1 MSERDDTSVTYSSG
15 NVFADLGF
23 PDAEEHLL
31 KARLV
36 HRLSEAMTQ
45 GEWTLKEAAALF
57 GITKPE
63 LAEVLKGRFRKYSA
77 WVLMEMLTKL
87 DYGIIVSAQD
97 LSRDDP
103 PEALFNT
110 YRPNPNR
117 NADLSEDEAMALATE
132 AVAQHRAERRH
143 EASIDHS
150 QEDFDGQSINLALDD
165 DGQWLAYLIDWPS
178 VSAFADTPEVAVSEL
193 RTAWALVKESYEEAG
208 EPVPVAPTN
217 KNYSGQFNVRIDK
230 RIQRALA
237 VEAAQAGIS
246 LNALVAQKLAKDARG

>member
-1 MSERDDTSVTYSSG
+1 MSQRDDTSFTRSSG
-15 NVFADLGF
+15 NVFADLGL

-36 HRLSEAMTQ
+36 HRLSKAMIQ
-45 GEWTLKEAAALF
+45 GEWTLKQAAALF
-57 GITKPE
+57 GIAKPE
-63 LAEVLKGRFRKYSA
+63 LAEILKGRFRKYSVWA
-77 WVLMEMLTKL
+77 LMEMLAKL
-87 DYGIIVSAQD
+87 DYGVIVSAQD

-117 NADLSEDEAMALATE
+117 NADLSEEEAMALATE

-150 QEDFDGQSINLALDD
+150 GQDFEGQSINLALDD

-178 VSAFADTPEVAVSEL
+178 VSAFADTLEDAITEL
-193 RTAWALVKESYEEAG
+193 RTAWELVKESYAQAG
-208 EPVPVAPTN
+208 EPLPPRDID
-217 KNYSGQFNVRIDK
+217 VRIWEGK
-230 RIQRALA
+230 
-237 VEAAQAGIS
+237 V
-246 LNALVAQKLAKDARG
+246 KLAEDFDELPPGFPKE